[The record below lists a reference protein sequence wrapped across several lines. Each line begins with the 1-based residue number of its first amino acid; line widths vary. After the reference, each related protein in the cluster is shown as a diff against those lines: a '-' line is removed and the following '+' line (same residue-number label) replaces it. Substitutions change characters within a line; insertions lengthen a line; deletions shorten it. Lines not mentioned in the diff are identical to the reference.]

1 MSLLNL
7 HKVGQACAFFL
18 PIPVRLPRLPRILPL
33 WHVRV
38 HPGGKSENYIERVM
52 LLNSTP
58 QVETLSVVFSSIHH
72 YLLFTHRKNETTVLF
87 LHLRLTFTWIPN
99 SRSSLMSSM
108 FSFSMAAIK
117 ADRSKGSTQLIL
129 RISGW
134 SLFSCNNL
142 QYFVIFIFSL
152 YTVK

>member
-18 PIPVRLPRLPRILPL
+18 PIPIRFPRLPRILPL

-58 QVETLSVVFSSIHH
+58 QVETLSVVFSSI
-72 YLLFTHRKNETTVLF
+72 Y
-87 LHLRLTFTWIPN
+87 P
-99 SRSSLMSSM
+99 SL
-108 FSFSMAAIK
+108 SFIHSQK
-117 ADRSKGSTQLIL
+117 E
-129 RISGW
+129 
-134 SLFSCNNL
+134 
-142 QYFVIFIFSL
+142 
-152 YTVK
+152 